1 MKVELLFGGL
11 SAGGWRAAWTSE
23 IATGWWP
30 VWWQWPLRRA
40 IEQQSRG
47 IDPDR
52 RWSIR
57 WPICRLAA
65 ARENLDDH
73 HPAATARVCG
83 PSRAPSLGRCAL
95 HGAVRAISERL

>member
-1 MKVELLFGGL
+1 VDERDRHWLM
-11 SAGGWRAAWTSE
+11 
-23 IATGWWP
+23 TG
-30 VWWQWPLRRA
+30 VVAVGFRRT
-40 IEQQSRG
+40 IEQQAWR

-83 PSRAPSLGRCAL
+83 TSRAPSLGRCTL